1 MRVSGM
7 TFERIAEELGY
18 SNRGTVS
25 RIVSEVLK
33 TRETED
39 DIDLLRTTGLARLD
53 ALLASVWEGA
63 MAGDVES
70 VRAAF
75 GIVVVRIRLFVLFV
89 SKHTEKMQAD
99 WDCCQGPRLL
109 VRHGPDDCRWAG
121 CERHGRFDDA

>member
-1 MRVSGM
+1 MRVSGR
-7 TFERIAEELGY
+7 TYERIAEELGY

-25 RIVSEVLK
+25 RIVSEALK
-33 TRETED
+33 TREP
-39 DIDLLRTTGLARLD
+39 TTLTCCGPPGSPAST

-63 MAGDVES
+63 MAGDVKS